1 MVSPHLFI
9 CCGSVIFSR
18 PSSLPDCYLAFSR
31 SWREPGPNRKQPPVA
46 HVCAPETW
54 REIKGIWQALCLI
67 YNIISNISMSQTAP
81 AKQSLMIQTHKT
93 HTGWEWVGFKTEKTN
108 AAFSFVLYTVFP
120 GQRLLERHLG
130 YICLILPLACLQGV
144 MFHSAKLYFSIS
156 ASRGHWVIG
165 FSALL
170 SYLDSVLHNCVWRWN

>member
-9 CCGSVIFSR
+9 CCGSVSFSR

-46 HVCAPETW
+46 HVCALETY

-67 YNIISNISMSQTAP
+67 FNIISSISMSQTAP
-81 AKQSLMIQTHKT
+81 AKQSLVIQTHTT
-93 HTGWEWVGFKTEKTN
+93 HTGWEWEGFKTEKTN

-130 YICLILPLACLQGV
+130 YICLILQLACLQGV
-144 MFHSAKLYFSIS
+144 MFQSAKLYFSIS
-156 ASRGHWVIG
+156 ASRGHWVMG

-170 SYLDSVLHNCVWRWN
+170 SY